1 MSARPNT
8 NWEGLLVGTETLAAL
23 FHHGAAVPVIWIVGL
38 ILIIAGVVTMVRRGI
53 VLGAILVVL
62 GIVLGG
68 LQLL

>member
-1 MSARPNT
+1 M
-8 NWEGLLVGTETLAAL
+8 GTETLAAL

>member
-1 MSARPNT
+1 M
-8 NWEGLLVGTETLAAL
+8 GTETLAAL

-53 VLGAILVVL
+53 VLGVILVVL